1 MTVSSTSPCLSFS
14 FSLFPFHIRFGIWY
28 LEIFSFTIQNECF
41 SPQVNFSTFPCG
53 FLTFFPYL
61 LNIILIQLFS
71 GYPIWVYFWQKFSL
85 LFSSVQ
91 SLNRVLL
98 FATPWIAA
106 HQASLSITNSQSLL
120 NSCPLSRW
128 CHSAISSSVI
138 PFSSCPQSLPA
149 SGSFP
154 MSQHFAWGGQSIGVL
169 AAASVLPMTIQDW
182 FPLGWTVG
190 SPCSP
195 RDCQESSPTPQ
206 FKSINFLALC
216 FLHCPTLTSIHD
228 HWKNHSLD

>member
-1 MTVSSTSPCLSFS
+1 MNCDCVINFPFLSFS
-14 FSLFPFHIRFGIWY
+14 FSLFPFQIRFGIWY

-61 LNIILIQLFS
+61 LNRILIQLFS
-71 GYPIWVYFWQKFSL
+71 GYPIWVYYFLYFWQIFSL

-91 SLNRVLL
+91 SLSRVWL
-98 FATPWIAA
+98 FATPWIAV

-120 NSCPLSRW
+120 NSCSLSRW
-128 CHSAISSSVI
+128 RHPAISSSVI
-138 PFSSCPQSLPA
+138 PISSHQSLPA

-169 AAASVLPMTIQDW
+169 AAASVRPMNTQDW
-182 FPLGWTVG
+182 SPLGWTG
-190 SPCSP
+190 W
-195 RDCQESSPTPQ
+195 
-206 FKSINFLALC
+206 I
-216 FLHCPTLTSIHD
+216 
-228 HWKNHSLD
+228 SL